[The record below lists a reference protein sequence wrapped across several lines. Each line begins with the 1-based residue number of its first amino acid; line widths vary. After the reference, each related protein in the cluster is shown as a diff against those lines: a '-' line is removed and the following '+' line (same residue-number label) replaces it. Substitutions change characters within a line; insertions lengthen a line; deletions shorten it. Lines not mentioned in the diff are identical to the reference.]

1 LENFMRPDADPAT
14 LAPTERLEEIAA
26 ILADGLRRLRDHDAI
41 GVVAVQENPP
51 ESGDEDL
58 EAVRAGPLTDHVG

>member
-1 LENFMRPDADPAT
+1 MRPDQDPAT
-14 LAPTERLEEIAA
+14 IAPAERLEEVAA

-41 GVVAVQENPP
+41 DVVAIKENPP

-58 EAVRAGPLTDHVG
+58 EAVRGNPLTDHVG